1 MRERKEQQTSAV
13 YRKSE
18 DVLANMKSVGSS
30 SQKNKTS
37 AKVISW
43 AAFYAYITICTGKVE
58 TRCGSSSGP
67 AECSKYIVKKIKK

>member
-37 AKVISW
+37 AKVIS
-43 AAFYAYITICTGKVE
+43 
-58 TRCGSSSGP
+58 
-67 AECSKYIVKKIKK
+67 